1 MALWGNKDDKAST
14 GTVTIAANGLVTG
27 SSTLFDTEAKVGNY
41 IVANDDNFLIKSIT
55 SNTVAQVIAG
65 TAGGTIAAVG
75 ATNAYALSEKP
86 KSLTVSEVHKGN
98 ISGNPEAVFGVDTD
112 EVGVTQGA
120 GHTGWVRR
128 MPGSGGR
135 AGRVQYEVLVA
146 GGISGDIGEQSGDGS
161 LGDDTEFAD
170 S

>member
-1 MALWGNKDDKAST
+1 MALWGNKDDKTST

-27 SSTLFDTEAKVGNY
+27 SSTKFETEARVGDY

-65 TAGGTIAAVG
+65 SAGASIVAVG
-75 ATNAYALSEKP
+75 AGNNYALSEKP

-146 GGISGDIGEQSGDGS
+146 GGISGDIGEQSGDSS
-161 LGDDTEFAD
+161 LGDDSEFAD

>member
-1 MALWGNKDDKAST
+1 M
-14 GTVTIAANGLVTG
+14 TG
-27 SSTLFDTEAKVGNY
+27 SSTLFETEARVGDY
-41 IVANDDNFLIKSIT
+41 IIANDDNFLIKSIT

-65 TAGGTIAAVG
+65 SAGGTIAAVG

-135 AGRVQYEVLVA
+135 SGRVQYEVLVA
-146 GGISGDIGEQSGDGS
+146 GGISGDIGEQSGDSS